1 MSELKRYYGKYRGTV
16 INNVDPM
23 QIGRIQAMVPDVA
36 ALLPSSWAMPCI
48 PVAGIYMVVHLAY
61 RLVGLVSGR
70 IAPRSGTPW

>member
-1 MSELKRYYGKYRGTV
+1 MGAVSPV
-16 INNVDPM
+16 
-23 QIGRIQAMVPDVA
+23 
-36 ALLPSSWAMPCI
+36 LPLPQGAVYLCI